1 MMCAAP
7 YQCGEVAYYR
17 AKIEQIVDKV
27 VYVSCLF
34 SSKEMWQRFWLFNC
48 L

>member
-7 YQCGEVAYYR
+7 YRCGETAYYR
-17 AKIEQIVDKV
+17 ARIEEIMNKV

-34 SSKEMWQRFWLFNC
+34 SSQEKNGIKILVN
-48 L
+48 